1 MHIIPNRSVAV
12 LSYGITCANMTFLDL
27 LAADPHRKCI
37 QKEDKEHLDQQLLR
51 WEAEEIRTTEQTRL
65 KYYEGAK
72 NGSLEDVEQLQYIL
86 QRTGVLNCFS
96 CGVAKSKLKRCS
108 RCKSAWYCNTDCFSK
123 DWKRHGKHSCKVLTL
138 ETIQVRCE

>member
-51 WEAEEIRTTEQTRL
+51 WEAEEIRTTEQT
-65 KYYEGAK
+65 
-72 NGSLEDVEQLQYIL
+72 
-86 QRTGVLNCFS
+86 
-96 CGVAKSKLKRCS
+96 
-108 RCKSAWYCNTDCFSK
+108 
-123 DWKRHGKHSCKVLTL
+123 
-138 ETIQVRCE
+138 